1 MSAPFVEPI
10 YCMSNVHQRPIA
22 DRAPASYEVVG
33 VGDADVD
40 IYLDVPHLP
49 GRDEKVA
56 ATEAG
61 WYPGGMVAN
70 FLVALRRLGTP
81 CCFHGLIGADTFGR
95 MVQAN
100 FADQDVATDGLIVKP
115 EGSTYYC
122 VVLLD
127 SSGEKALVIAPTD
140 CISPT
145 PDDIDPAIIAPAR
158 HLHTAGSR
166 LDTALRAA
174 RIAKRHHLTV
184 SLDVENSDSGDSVQL
199 AELLALTDL
208 LFVNHGALAALTG
221 PDLSPAAALPV
232 LLVRGPRTVCVTAGA
247 RGAWVGTHDGTW
259 HIPAFPVP
267 VVDSTG
273 AGDTFAAAFV
283 YGYRAGW
290 SPPTSARFAA
300 AAAALAIGQRG
311 GHHGAPSRD
320 AVASFLAA
328 HPHPP
333 DRPL

>member
-1 MSAPFVEPI
+1 MRNV
-10 YCMSNVHQRPIA
+10 SNPPDARLARTP
-22 DRAPASYEVVG
+22 YEVVG

-56 ATEAG
+56 ATDAA

-70 FLVALRRLGTP
+70 FLVSLRRLGTP
-81 CCFHGLIGADTFGR
+81 CCFHGPIGADAFGR
-95 MVQAN
+95 VVQEN
-100 FADQDVATDGLIVKP
+100 FARQDVATDGLIVKP

-127 SSGEKALVIAPTD
+127 ASGEKALVIAPTD
-140 CISPT
+140 CISPA

-158 HLHTAGSR
+158 HLHLAGSR
-166 LDTALRAA
+166 LDAALRAV
-174 RIAKRHHLTV
+174 RIAKQHNLSV
-184 SLDVENSDSGDSVQL
+184 SLDLEPADLGDAAQR
-199 AELLALTDL
+199 AELLTLTDL
-208 LFVNHGALAALTG
+208 LFVNHRALAEIIGSDLSPLAAL
-221 PDLSPAAALPV
+221 PS
-232 LLVRGPRTVCVTAGA
+232 LLARGPRTVCVTAGA
-247 RGAWVGTHDGTW
+247 AGAWVGTHDGMW
-259 HIPAFPVP
+259 HIPAFSVP

-290 SPPTSARFAA
+290 PPPTSARFAA

-311 GHHGAPSRD
+311 GHHGAPTRD
-320 AVASFLAA
+320 AVDSFLAA
-328 HPHPP
+328 HPH
-333 DRPL
+333 

>member
-1 MSAPFVEPI
+1 MSAPFGEPI
-10 YCMSNVHQRPIA
+10 CRMGNMRPRLTA

-56 ATEAG
+56 ATDAV

-70 FLVALRRLGTP
+70 FLVALRRLGTR
-81 CCFHGLIGADTFGR
+81 CCFHGSIGADAFGR

-100 FADQDVATDGLIVKP
+100 FARQGVATDGLIVKP

-127 SSGEKALVIAPTD
+127 ASGEKALVIAPTD
-140 CISPT
+140 CISPM

-158 HLHTAGSR
+158 HLHAAAIQMES
-166 LDTALRAA
+166 ALRAA
-174 RIAKRHHLTV
+174 RIAKEHDLTV
-184 SLDVENSDSGDSVQL
+184 SLDVEPSDPGDPAQL

-221 PDLSPAAALPV
+221 SDLSPVAALPA
-232 LLVRGPRTVCVTAGA
+232 LLAHGPRTVCVTAGA
-247 RGAWVGTHDGTW
+247 RGAWVGTHEGTW
-259 HIPAFPVP
+259 HIPAFSVP

-300 AAAALAIGQRG
+300 AAAALTIGQRG

-333 DRPL
+333 DHPL

>member
-1 MSAPFVEPI
+1 MD
-10 YCMSNVHQRPIA
+10 NVHQRPTA
-22 DRAPASYEVVG
+22 ARAPASYEVVG

-40 IYLDVPHLP
+40 IYLDVPQLP

-56 ATEAG
+56 ATAAA

-81 CCFHGLIGADTFGR
+81 CCFHGPIGADAFGR

-100 FADQDVATDGLIVKP
+100 FAREGVATDGLIVKP
-115 EGSTYYC
+115 HGSTYYC

-127 SSGEKALVIAPTD
+127 ASGEKALVIAPTD
-140 CISPT
+140 CISPM
-145 PDDIDPAIIAPAR
+145 PDDIDPATIARAR
-158 HLHTAGSR
+158 HLHTAGIQM
-166 LDTALRAA
+166 DAALRAA
-174 RIAKRHHLTV
+174 RIAKEHNLEV
-184 SLDVENSDSGDSVQL
+184 SLDVEPSDRGESAQL
-199 AELLALTDL
+199 AELLALTDI
-208 LFVNHGALAALTG
+208 LFVNHRALAQLTG
-221 PDLSPAAALPV
+221 LDLPSAALPS
-232 LLVRGPRTVCVTAGA
+232 LLARGPRTVCVTAGA
-247 RGAWVGTHDGTW
+247 RGAWIGTHDGTW

-267 VVDSTG
+267 IVDSTG

-290 SPPTSARFAA
+290 SPPTSARFATA
-300 AAAALAIGQRG
+300 VAALIIGQRG

-320 AVASFLAA
+320 AIASFLAA

-333 DRPL
+333 DHPL

>member
-1 MSAPFVEPI
+1 MR
-10 YCMSNVHQRPIA
+10 NVSIPPDARLARTP
-22 DRAPASYEVVG
+22 YEVVG

-56 ATEAG
+56 ATDAA

-81 CCFHGLIGADTFGR
+81 CCFHGPIGADAFGR
-95 MVQAN
+95 VVQEN
-100 FADQDVATDGLIVKP
+100 FARQDVATDGLIVKS

-127 SSGEKALVIAPTD
+127 ASGEKALVIAPTD
-140 CISPT
+140 CISPA

-158 HLHTAGSR
+158 HLHLAGGR
-166 LDTALRAA
+166 LDAALRAV
-174 RIAKRHHLTV
+174 RIAKQHNLSV
-184 SLDVENSDSGDSVQL
+184 SLDLEPADLGDAAQR
-199 AELLALTDL
+199 AELLTLTDL
-208 LFVNHGALAALTG
+208 LFVNHRALAEIIGSDLSPLAAL
-221 PDLSPAAALPV
+221 PS
-232 LLVRGPRTVCVTAGA
+232 LLARGPRTVCVTAGA
-247 RGAWVGTHDGTW
+247 AGAWVGTHDGTW
-259 HIPAFPVP
+259 HMPAFSVP

-290 SPPTSARFAA
+290 PPLTSARFAA

-311 GHHGAPSRD
+311 GHHGAPTRD
-320 AVASFLAA
+320 AVDSFLAA
-328 HPHPP
+328 HPHSS

>member
-1 MSAPFVEPI
+1 MSAPFGESM
-10 YCMSNVHQRPIA
+10 CRMDNVRQRA
-22 DRAPASYEVVG
+22 TTDRAVTSYEVVG

-56 ATEAG
+56 AMAAV

-81 CCFHGLIGADTFGR
+81 CCFHGPIGADAFGR

-100 FADQDVATDGLIVKP
+100 FVEQDVATDGLIVKP

-127 SSGEKALVIAPTD
+127 ASGEKALVIAPTD
-140 CISPT
+140 CISPM
-145 PDDIDPAIIAPAR
+145 PNDIDPAIIAPAR
-158 HLHTAGSR
+158 HLHTAGLR
-166 LDTALRAA
+166 MDAALRAA
-174 RIAKRHHLTV
+174 RIAKQHHLTV
-184 SLDVENSDSGDSVQL
+184 SLDVEPSDPSDAAQL

-221 PDLSPAAALPV
+221 SDLTPAAALPV
-232 LLVRGPRTVCVTAGA
+232 LLARGPRTVCVTVGA
-247 RGAWVGTHDGTW
+247 RGAWVGTRDGTW

-300 AAAALAIGQRG
+300 AAAALAIGHRG

-328 HPHPP
+328 HSHAPDHP
-333 DRPL
+333 

>member
-1 MSAPFVEPI
+1 MV
-10 YCMSNVHQRPIA
+10 NVHRRPTA
-22 DRAPASYEVVG
+22 DRTAASYEVVG

-56 ATEAG
+56 ATAAA

-81 CCFHGLIGADTFGR
+81 CCFHGPIGADAFGR

-100 FADQDVATDGLIVKP
+100 FARQDVATDGLIVKP
-115 EGSTYYC
+115 DGSTYYC

-127 SSGEKALVIAPTD
+127 ASGEKALVIAPTD
-140 CISPT
+140 CISPM
-145 PDDIDPAIIAPAR
+145 PDDIDPATIAPAR
-158 HLHTAGSR
+158 HLHMAGLR
-166 LDTALRAA
+166 MDAALRAA
-174 RIAKRHHLTV
+174 RIAKEHNLGV
-184 SLDVENSDSGDSVQL
+184 SLDVEPSDLGDSAQF
-199 AELLALTDL
+199 AELLALTDI
-208 LFVNHGALAALTG
+208 LFVNYRALAQLTG
-221 PDLSPAAALPV
+221 PDLPPAAALPS
-232 LLVRGPRTVCVTAGA
+232 LRAHGPRTVCVTAGA
-247 RGAWVGTHDGTW
+247 RGAWVGTHEGTW
-259 HIPAFPVP
+259 HIPAFAVP

-300 AAAALAIGQRG
+300 AAAALTIGQRG

-328 HPHPP
+328 YPHPP
-333 DRPL
+333 DHPL